1 MSYITT
7 QRVRH
12 QGKAYLPGK
21 EIELHED
28 EAALLG
34 SAVKAQEEAQD
45 ETTEE
50 PKPTRRAATKK
61 PAASKSEGE

>member
-1 MSYITT
+1 MKYITT
-7 QRVRH
+7 QRVRNE
-12 QGKAYLPGK
+12 GKVYQPGA
-21 EIELHED
+21 EIDLHED

-45 ETTEE
+45 DETEE